1 MAEIRNTYA
10 KGDRYYGNTASRYEK
25 KRKKQDW
32 WHVEQTEM
40 ESLLETLPDG
50 LKVVDVPFGTGR
62 FVPFYLA
69 KGFKVS
75 GLDASHE
82 MLASAKDALG
92 ADYDSCTAITGSAM
106 DLPYDDGQFDLMVS
120 TRFLRDIILFGDAKK
135 ALSEFIRVSSGYL
148 IIQLGEAITGGRIP
162 DDTET
167 WHSVMSPQMIE
178 ETLNAHGLE
187 IVEKRLVKSNP
198 DENSQ
203 IHHILCRKI

>member
-1 MAEIRNTYA
+1 MTEIRNTYA
-10 KGDRYYGNTASRYEK
+10 KGDRYYGKTALRYEK

-40 ESLLETLPDG
+40 ESLLGSLPDG
-50 LKVVDVPFGTGR
+50 LTVVDVPFGTGR

-82 MLASAKDALG
+82 MLVSAKDALG
-92 ADYDSCTAITGSAM
+92 ADYDACTAITGSAM
-106 DLPYDDGQFDLMVS
+106 DLPYADGQFDLMVS

-135 ALSEFIRVSSGYL
+135 ALSEFIRVSSRHV
-148 IIQLGEAITGGRIP
+148 IIQLGEAITGGRMP

-167 WHSVMSPQMIE
+167 WHSVMSPEMIE
-178 ETLNAHGLE
+178 ETLKGHGLE
-187 IVEKRLVKSNP
+187 ILEKRLVKHDP
-198 DENSQ
+198 EENSR
-203 IHHILCRKI
+203 IHHILTRKL